1 MRVFNNNYEQLI
13 IMKKVI
19 NARITVKPD
28 AAGKFLAYA
37 GAIIEA
43 SNQEQGCLVYKLFQ
57 EVDNPSSFIFYEEYV
72 NKDAIDFHNSTN
84 HFKTFIGQ
92 ITEILDG
99 SPVIEVF

>member
-1 MRVFNNNYEQLI
+1 MR
-13 IMKKVI
+13 KVI

-28 AAGKFLAYA
+28 AVEKFLTYA
-37 GAIIEA
+37 NVIVLA
-43 SNQEQGCLVYKLFQ
+43 SNLEKGWLIYNLYQ
-57 EVDNPSSFIFYEEYV
+57 EVGKPSSFIFYEEYL
-72 NKDAIDFHNSTN
+72 NQEAIDFHNSTN